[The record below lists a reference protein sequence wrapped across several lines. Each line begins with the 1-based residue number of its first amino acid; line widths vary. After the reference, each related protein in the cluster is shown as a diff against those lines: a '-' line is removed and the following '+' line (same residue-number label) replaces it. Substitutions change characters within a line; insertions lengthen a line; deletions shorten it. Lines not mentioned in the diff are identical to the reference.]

1 VASEIKGTAVLA
13 FRGEKGSVEE
23 LLENRVTADSGSVRG
38 VLGILKQV
46 IQPPPHI

>member
-13 FRGEKGSVEE
+13 FMGEKGSVEE
-23 LLENRVTADSGSVRG
+23 LLENRVTVESGGVTG

-46 IQPPPHI
+46 IQPPPQI